1 MTSKNRAGRGAVVR
15 PLAWVL
21 VLGCLTMPASV
32 LADDP
37 NDPTMRS
44 AAARAKDRAMT
55 RELNMGQLRHVQQRD
70 AGYAKGWQAQ
80 RDYPR
85 QQAEYERRMA
95 EWRRAVRLCESGRH
109 EYCAR

>member
-1 MTSKNRAGRGAVVR
+1 MKTKDVAGRGPVR
-15 PLAWVL
+15 TGLAFAAA
-21 VLGCLTMPASV
+21 LGCLALSAPV

-44 AAARAKDRAMT
+44 AAARAKDRALT